1 MRSVASHLTEARQ
14 AQRKTSKA
22 VIVPKVRLASAGLFL
37 ATSKGL
43 PMRIRAFIGAA
54 VLGMAMMAFAP
65 VAMAMSDVPPDKIC
79 VLDLSQPVDVIA
91 ALGIPDGE
99 DCPAIVADVRLDPT
113 SLGGDQGEAAPALC
127 SKISFSP
134 VSLAYRHEDPG
145 RCSV

>member
-1 MRSVASHLTEARQ
+1 
-14 AQRKTSKA
+14 
-22 VIVPKVRLASAGLFL
+22 
-37 ATSKGL
+37 
-43 PMRIRAFIGAA
+43 MRITAFIGAA

-79 VLDLSQPVDVIA
+79 VLDLSQHVDLLA
-91 ALGIPDGE
+91 AIYPDGE
-99 DCPAIVADVRLDPT
+99 DCPATVADARLDPT

-127 SKISFSP
+127 SMVSFLP

>member
-1 MRSVASHLTEARQ
+1 
-14 AQRKTSKA
+14 
-22 VIVPKVRLASAGLFL
+22 
-37 ATSKGL
+37 
-43 PMRIRAFIGAA
+43 MRITAFIGAA

-79 VLDLSQPVDVIA
+79 VLDLSQPTDVIA
-91 ALGIPDGE
+91 AFGIPDGE

-127 SKISFSP
+127 SKVSFAP
-134 VSLAYRHEDPG
+134 ISLAYRHEDPG

>member
-1 MRSVASHLTEARQ
+1 
-14 AQRKTSKA
+14 
-22 VIVPKVRLASAGLFL
+22 
-37 ATSKGL
+37 
-43 PMRIRAFIGAA
+43 MRITAFIGAA

-65 VAMAMSDVPPDKIC
+65 VAMAMSDVPPDKIF
-79 VLDLSQPVDVIA
+79 VLDLSQPSDVAIDVIS

-127 SKISFSP
+127 SI
-134 VSLAYRHEDPG
+134 VSAPTVKLANRHEDPG